1 MTSIF
6 VVENSKRAFY
16 NLEEAIVY
24 AKGLVKD
31 KVIKEVRRCQESPTA
46 IYSFGESLSEEN
58 LRRVKMKYTVTVID
72 SNNKIKV
79 RARMNVPCQ
88 NNNSQKNYTFSKSIN
103 ITVTHLD
110 CYMAHNY
117 EYPFE

>member
-31 KVIKEVRRCQESPTA
+31 RVVKKVRQCQESPTA
-46 IYSFGESLSEEN
+46 IYSFGDSLSASN
-58 LRRVKMKYTVTVID
+58 LRRVKMKYTVTVTD
-72 SNNKIKV
+72 ANDKIKV

-88 NNNSQKNYTFSKSIN
+88 NSNSQKNYTFSKSVN
-103 ITVTHLD
+103 ITVTPLD
-110 CYMAHNY
+110 YYISHNC